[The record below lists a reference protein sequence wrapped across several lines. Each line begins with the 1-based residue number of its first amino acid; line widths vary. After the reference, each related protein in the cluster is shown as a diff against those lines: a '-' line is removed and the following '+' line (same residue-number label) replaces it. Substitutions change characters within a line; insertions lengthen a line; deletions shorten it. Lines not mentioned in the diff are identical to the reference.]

1 MQRSQEIPIHMQ
13 RTGFDPVPELSSLRQ
28 HDGIIRITSGFGLD
42 TWLITRYA
50 DVRSVLSDWGS
61 FSNTM
66 QAGIQESEAPEPGD
80 DTSAVL
86 GTLNL
91 LASDPPEHTRLRRTI
106 APEFTARRLRR
117 LEPRITGIVNDH
129 LDVLERSGEPGDLV
143 PAFTSPIPVLVICE
157 LLGVPHEDREDFQKR
172 TDGFLDITT
181 SNAERAALQ
190 AESHAYM
197 AKLVARNRVEPGDG
211 LLGRLVSRH
220 GTELDNAELVG
231 LASLLLL
238 AGAETTSNM
247 LALGMFALLRHPE
260 QLDVLRRDPELVDA
274 AIEELLRWLSIVHN
288 TTAKVATRQVQIAG
302 RTINAGDLVMC
313 SLPAANRDP
322 DFVVRPD
329 ELDITRPASR
339 HVAFGHGPH
348 HCIGAPLARLQMRIA
363 LPALLGRFPGLRLA
377 AEPEF
382 RSGYLTHGLDSL
394 PVMW

>member
-1 MQRSQEIPIHMQ
+1 MQRSQEIPVHMR

-28 HDGIIRITSGFGLD
+28 HDGIVRITSGFGLD

-50 DVRSVLSDWGS
+50 DVRSVLSDWES

-66 QAGIQESEAPEPGD
+66 QAGESEAPEPGD
-80 DTSAVL
+80 DASAIRA
-86 GTLNL
+86 TLNL

-106 APEFTARRLRR
+106 APEFTARRLHR
-117 LEPRITGIVNDH
+117 LEPRITVIVNDH
-129 LDVLERSGEPGDLV
+129 LDALKRSGEPGDLV
-143 PAFTSPIPVLVICE
+143 PAFTNPVPVLVICE

-220 GTELDNAELVG
+220 GTELDDAELVG

-238 AGAETTSNM
+238 AGSETTSNM

-260 QLDVLRRDPELVDA
+260 QLDVLRRDPGLVDA

-322 DFVVRPD
+322 DLVMRPD

-382 RSGYLTHGLDSL
+382 RSGHLTHGLDSL